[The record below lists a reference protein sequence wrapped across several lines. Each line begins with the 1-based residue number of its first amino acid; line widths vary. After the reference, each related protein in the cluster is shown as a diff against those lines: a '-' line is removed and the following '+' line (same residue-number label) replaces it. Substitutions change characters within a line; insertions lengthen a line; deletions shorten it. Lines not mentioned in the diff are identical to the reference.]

1 MSYPVTPYTWIIDGV
16 SFGTGD
22 GNYLPEVLGW
32 FGTPEER
39 MNVTP
44 KVGADGV
51 FLGGSYVG
59 PRILEVKGCWMPG
72 SRAALNAALD
82 TLTALCR
89 SSDPLEEFQI
99 SRVQDDRARWTWC
112 KFNAGSGLLPKVAPS
127 GLITWDTE
135 LICPDYRMWSVDPF
149 TWDPTSLATEPE
161 GGVLWNG
168 STGLSGDG
176 ILWNGSTGTSGDGVV
191 YQSSSGSG
199 GVLSIQNLGN
209 DSAPVSFRITAT
221 GGTGLTNPYVTISG
235 TGETIQY
242 RGTLAVGS
250 YLDVD
255 TGTTR
260 VRLNGTNAPG
270 VLSRA
275 QFFQVPANSIRTITF
290 GATGVSDQ
298 GLLTGSHY
306 HAYQGG

>member
-1 MSYPVTPYTWIIDGV
+1 MTYPVTPYTWTIDGV

-22 GNYLPEVLGW
+22 GNYLPEVEGW
-32 FGTPEER
+32 WGTPEPR

-51 FLGGSYVG
+51 FLGGSYLG
-59 PRILEVKGCWMPG
+59 PRILDVKGCWMPG
-72 SRAALNAALD
+72 SREASDAALD

-89 SSDPLEEFQI
+89 SSDPLAEFVI
-99 SRVQDDRARWTWC
+99 SRVQGSRARWTWC
-112 KFNAGSGLLPKVAPS
+112 KLNDGLLPKVGRS
-127 GLITWDTE
+127 GLITWDAQF
-135 LICPDYRMWSVDPF
+135 ICADYRMWSVDPVS
-149 TWDPTSLATEPE
+149 WDPTGLTTEPI
-161 GGVLWNG
+161 GGA
-168 STGLSGDG
+168 
-176 ILWNGSTGTSGDGVV
+176 LWNGSTGTSGDGLLWNGSTGMSGDGVV
-191 YQSSSGSG
+191 YQTANGSG
-199 GVLSIQNLGN
+199 GVLSVQNLGN
-209 DSAPVSFRITAT
+209 DTAPVTFRITAT
-221 GGTGLTNPYVTISG
+221 GGTGLTNPWVSISG

-242 RGTLAVGS
+242 NGTLDVGS

-270 VLSRA
+270 VLSRS
-275 QFFQVPANSIRTITF
+275 QFFQIPASSIRTITF
-290 GATGVSDQ
+290 GATGISDQ